1 MYGIKR
7 RNLSS
12 KVLLV
17 KLIVEFFLS
26 VSEINETVMEFTTW
40 TTEIKKKNKKKKRLF
55 IDLIQFIVFFSVT
68 NCILLSFQD
77 PILKIH
83 LGQAKKK

>member
-12 KVLLV
+12 KVLFV

-26 VSEINETVMEFTTW
+26 VTETNETVMEFTVC
-40 TTEIKKKNKKKKRLF
+40 TTENERKKVYL
-55 IDLIQFIVFFSVT
+55 LI
-68 NCILLSFQD
+68 N
-77 PILKIH
+77 
-83 LGQAKKK
+83 

>member
-26 VSEINETVMEFTTW
+26 VSETNETVMEFTTW
-40 TTEIKKKNKKKKRLF
+40 TTEIKKKNKKKKDYL
-55 IDLIQFIVFFSVT
+55 LI
-68 NCILLSFQD
+68 
-77 PILKIH
+77 
-83 LGQAKKK
+83 